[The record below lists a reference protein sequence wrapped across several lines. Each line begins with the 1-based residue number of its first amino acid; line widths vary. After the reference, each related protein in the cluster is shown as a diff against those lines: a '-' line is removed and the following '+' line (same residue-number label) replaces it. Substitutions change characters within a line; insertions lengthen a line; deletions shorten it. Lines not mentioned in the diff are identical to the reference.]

1 MYQKPTIV
9 NKKKSFS
16 IMDRFISETD
26 FVCCDYHY
34 VLMEEGKLQ
43 ERIWYT
49 HSIRN
54 NISIPKKSGLFF
66 RNNELKPAPRRIKT
80 FESDDI

>member
-1 MYQKPTIV
+1 MNQKQTIV

-16 IMDRFISETD
+16 IMDQFISDVD

-43 ERIWYT
+43 ERIRNIN
-49 HSIRN
+49 SIRN
-54 NISIPKKSGLFF
+54 NISIPKKSDLFF
-66 RNNELKPAPRRIKT
+66 RNRELKPAPRGVKT
-80 FESDDI
+80 FEYDDI

>member
-1 MYQKPTIV
+1 MYQKQTIV

-16 IMDRFISETD
+16 IMDRFISDVD

-43 ERIWYT
+43 ERIR
-49 HSIRN
+49 HINSIRN
-54 NISIPKKSGLFF
+54 NISMPKKSGLLF
-66 RNNELKPAPRRIKT
+66 RNNELKPAPRRVNT
-80 FESDDI
+80 FEHDDI